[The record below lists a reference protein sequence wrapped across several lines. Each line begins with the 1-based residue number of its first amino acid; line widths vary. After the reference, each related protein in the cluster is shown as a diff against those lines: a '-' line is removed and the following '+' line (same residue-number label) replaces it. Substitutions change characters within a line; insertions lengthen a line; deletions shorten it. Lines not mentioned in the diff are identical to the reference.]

1 MSLPVEVMKK
11 YVGPLAS
18 SLTIASII
26 FFSGRESNRLD
37 EVISKAHSAESER
50 KDIKDVIFNMH
61 GRVCSIEQ
69 DIKYIKDRK

>member
-1 MSLPVEVMKK
+1 MSLPFEVVKK
-11 YVGPLAS
+11 FVGPLAS
-18 SLTIASII
+18 TLTIASII

-37 EVISKAHSAESER
+37 EVITKVHSAELER
-50 KDIKDVIFNMH
+50 KDIKDVIFDMH